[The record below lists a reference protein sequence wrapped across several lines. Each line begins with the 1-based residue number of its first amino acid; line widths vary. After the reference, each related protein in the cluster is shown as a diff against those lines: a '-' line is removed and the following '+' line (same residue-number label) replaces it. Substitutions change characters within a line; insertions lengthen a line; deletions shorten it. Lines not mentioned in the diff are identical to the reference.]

1 MALRDVVCVLPRQR
15 ARCRN
20 SSGHGGAKFGH
31 EANIYI
37 CDSCMVAKEWLAQL
51 GTKPGPEVWRRGV
64 QEDERLGIFF
74 NLVIKEER
82 QILGQTLVSV

>member
-1 MALRDVVCVLPRQR
+1 LDITTNLAEPER
-15 ARCRN
+15 
-20 SSGHGGAKFGH
+20 GAT
-31 EANIYI
+31 A
-37 CDSCMVAKEWLAQL
+37 VAKEWLAQL

-82 QILGQTLVSV
+82 QILDQTL